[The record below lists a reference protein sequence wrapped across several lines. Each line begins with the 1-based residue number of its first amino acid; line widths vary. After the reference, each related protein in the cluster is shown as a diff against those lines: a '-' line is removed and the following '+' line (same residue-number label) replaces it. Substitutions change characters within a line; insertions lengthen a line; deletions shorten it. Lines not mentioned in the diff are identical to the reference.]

1 LKPFDIQAVN
11 VKNFMEFSLQRMR
24 FVSVNNNLGY
34 ATCRAMLG
42 VTGIELMV
50 VLAIIGILAAMAAPS
65 FNSTIERQR
74 VIKPAQ
80 ALLADLRWARGEA
93 IKRNKKIRVTF
104 FNTETDCGSGIAWC
118 YTIDTDPALST
129 PDGILPKTVNASDFP
144 QSTLSAAA
152 FAGGVAYTAF
162 DPTRGI
168 DLNNGSATFTVNTQS
183 ATVTISTLGRA
194 RICDAP
200 GDYPAC

>member
-1 LKPFDIQAVN
+1 
-11 VKNFMEFSLQRMR
+11 MEYSSQKMR
-24 FVSVNNNLGY
+24 FVSVNNKPGY
-34 ATCRAMLG
+34 ASCRSMLG

-50 VLAIIGILAAMAAPS
+50 VLAIIGILVAMAAPS

-93 IKRNKKIRVTF
+93 IKRRAKVRVTF
-104 FNTETDCGSGIAWC
+104 TTGSNWS
-118 YTIDTDPALST
+118 YTIDTDPALIM
-129 PDGILPKTVNASDFP
+129 PDGILPKTVNVSDFP
-144 QSTLSAAA
+144 KSTLSAAA
-152 FAGGVAYTAF
+152 FAGGVAYTVF
-162 DPTRGI
+162 DPIRGI
-168 DLNNGSATFTVNTQS
+168 SLNDGSATFTVNAQS
-183 ATVTISTLGRA
+183 ASVTVSTLGRA

>member
-1 LKPFDIQAVN
+1 
-11 VKNFMEFSLQRMR
+11 MEFSLQRMR

-93 IKRNKKIRVTF
+93 IKRRAKIRVTF
-104 FNTETDCGSGIAWC
+104 TTGSNWN

-129 PDGILPKTVNASDFP
+129 PDGILPKTVNANDFP
-144 QSTLSAAA
+144 QSTLSAAT
-152 FAGGVAYTAF
+152 FAGGVAYTVF

-168 DLNNGSATFTVNTQS
+168 SLNDGAATFAVNAQNASVTV
-183 ATVTISTLGRA
+183 STLGRA